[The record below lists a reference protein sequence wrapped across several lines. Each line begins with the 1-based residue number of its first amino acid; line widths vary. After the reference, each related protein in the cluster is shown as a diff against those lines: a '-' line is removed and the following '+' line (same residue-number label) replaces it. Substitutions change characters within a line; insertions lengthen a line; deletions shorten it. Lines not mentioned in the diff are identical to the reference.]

1 VLDGCPWQQSTHVF
15 CHHAAFVNFTFPPP
29 LILIDTLVAA
39 GADGTWQVLAAAGG
53 SSLAGTCSITATITF
68 QGGIA
73 PLTATTAVDLVW
85 LTQLAVY
92 ALGPELDAVP
102 PLPPANALVQGD
114 ELVLLQCE
122 ANRYDQVLVG

>member
-1 VLDGCPWQQSTHVF
+1 MSWLHATVLNLTPSLPSF
-15 CHHAAFVNFTFPPP
+15 F
-29 LILIDTLVAA
+29 IDTLAA
-39 GADGTWQVLAAAGG
+39 VGADGSWKVLAAAGG
-53 SSLAGTCSITATITF
+53 SSLAGTCSITATVTF
-68 QGGIA
+68 QGGIP

-102 PLPPANALVQGD
+102 ALPPASALVQGD

-122 ANRYDQVLVG
+122 ADKYDQVLDVTLSHCHSVTA

>member
-1 VLDGCPWQQSTHVF
+1 MPSF
-15 CHHAAFVNFTFPPP
+15 
-29 LILIDTLVAA
+29 AA

-53 SSLAGTCSITATITF
+53 SSLAGTCSITATVTF
-68 QGGIA
+68 QGSIA

-102 PLPPANALVQGD
+102 ALPPASALVQGD
-114 ELVLLQCE
+114 DLVLLQCE
-122 ANRYDQVLVG
+122 ADRYDQVLGLACNYKP